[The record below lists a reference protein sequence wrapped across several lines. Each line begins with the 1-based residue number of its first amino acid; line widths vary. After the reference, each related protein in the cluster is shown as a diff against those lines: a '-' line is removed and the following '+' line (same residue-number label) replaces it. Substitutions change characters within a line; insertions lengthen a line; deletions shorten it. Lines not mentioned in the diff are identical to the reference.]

1 MSNIVLKEFIER
13 VDKKKLNLAGVVVSQ
28 HGKCLEEYRWTADS
42 PHRLYS
48 LSKSFTSTAVGMA
61 IDEGYLKLTDR
72 PIDFFSELLPDQVDE
87 ELEHLTLR
95 DLLIMASGHDKPYLL
110 LPQRDKVMESDWV
123 RYFLTRPFKLRP
135 GTKFVYDT
143 GCTYVAGAMVQ
154 KAARKKLVDFLFPRL
169 FNKFEIDY
177 PAWLECP
184 KGRNIAGDGLF
195 LRTKELL
202 KFGQLY
208 LQKGIWFGE
217 RLISENWIQEATKV
231 QIESNQPD
239 VDDSQEVALDWACGY
254 GYQFWMCQTG
264 AVRADGK
271 DSQFCIID
279 EKLDAVIAITAD
291 EERSQEILTA
301 VWEEIYPRLEYT
313 Y

>member
-1 MSNIVLKEFIER
+1 MSILILQEFIER
-13 VDKKKLNLAGVVVSQ
+13 IDKEKLKLAGIAVSQ
-28 HGKCLEEYRWTADS
+28 HGKCLGEHRWSADS

-72 PIDFFSELLPDQVDE
+72 PIDIFAELLPDYVDE
-87 ELEHLTLR
+87 KLEKLTLR
-95 DLLIMASGHDKPYLL
+95 DLLMMASGHDEPYLL
-110 LPQRDKVMESDWV
+110 LPQRDKVIEPDWV
-123 RYFLTRPFKLRP
+123 KYFLTKPFKLLP

-154 KAARKKLVDFLFPRL
+154 QVTGKKLVDFLMLRL
-169 FNKFEIDY
+169 FDKFGINH

-184 KGRNIAGDGLF
+184 KGRNVAGDGLY

-208 LQKGIWFGE
+208 LQKGIWLGE
-217 RLISENWIQEATKV
+217 RLISEDWIKEATKV
-231 QIESNQPD
+231 QIASSQPGGD
-239 VDDSQEVALDWACGY
+239 TQGSMPDWGCGY

-264 AVRADGK
+264 AIRADGK

-301 VWEEIYPRLEYT
+301 VWEEIYPRLEYI

>member
-1 MSNIVLKEFIER
+1 MNNLVLKQFIER
-13 VDKKKLNLAGVVVSQ
+13 IDKAMLNLAGIAVSQ
-28 HGKCLEEYRWTADS
+28 HGKCIDEHRWTADS

-61 IDEGYLKLTDR
+61 IDEGYLRLTDK
-72 PIDFFSELLPDQVDE
+72 PVDIFAELLPEQVDDK
-87 ELEHLTLR
+87 LENVTLR
-95 DLLIMASGHDKPYLL
+95 DLLMMASGHDKPYLL
-110 LPQRDKVMESDWV
+110 IHQRDKVMEPDWV
-123 RYFLTRPFKLRP
+123 KYFLNQPMDLQP

-154 KAARKKLVDFLFPRL
+154 KVTRKKIVDFLMPRL
-169 FNKFEIDY
+169 FDKFEIDR

-208 LQKGIWFGE
+208 LQKGIWLGE
-217 RLISENWIQEATKV
+217 RLISADWINEATKV
-231 QIESNQPD
+231 QIVPSQTEADSDREAMPD
-239 VDDSQEVALDWACGY
+239 WGCGY

-301 VWEEIYPRLEYT
+301 VWEEIYPRLKYT